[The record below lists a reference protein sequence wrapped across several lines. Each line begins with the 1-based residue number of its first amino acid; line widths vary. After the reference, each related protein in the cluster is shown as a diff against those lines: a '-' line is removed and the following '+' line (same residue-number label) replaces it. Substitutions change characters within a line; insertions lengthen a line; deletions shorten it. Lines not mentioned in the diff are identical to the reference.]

1 MKTKER
7 LFWETYNGKRII
19 NINYAGLN
27 SSTPQ
32 DEKEALDFA
41 DIVHEFIMNAGK
53 DLLIFVDVTDS
64 YASSATTKKL
74 KENLKEE
81 KPLIAKEAVIG
92 INKAKSILL
101 KGLNLFSKVEICA
114 FETEKEA
121 KDWLTKN

>member
-41 DIVHEFIMNAGK
+41 DVVHEFIMNAGK